1 MPRLKATVAALLLGG
16 ALAAHAAD
24 HDATFQPAELLG
36 SNAECREAWQDLLS
50 DEQRLPDWLINLS
63 GPSEP
68 MQVVEVDKDRYLVGQ
83 VCEAHNCF
91 AQRVYVA
98 FEWQDDDAYALYVQV
113 PDGLPQ
119 DRAPSEH
126 ASLRWL
132 GDPDEEI
139 RQMLLEQL
147 RSDPNWY

>member
-1 MPRLKATVAALLLGG
+1 MQRLNVTVAALLLGG
-16 ALAAHAAD
+16 VLTAQAAD
-24 HDATFQPAELLG
+24 HDAAFLPAELLG
-36 SNAECREAWQDLLS
+36 SNAEYREAWQELLS

-63 GPSEP
+63 GPSTSI
-68 MQVVEVDKDRYLVGQ
+68 QVVEVDSDRYLVGQ

-113 PDGLPQ
+113 PDGLAE

-132 GDPDEEI
+132 GDPNEEI
-139 RQMLLEQL
+139 RRMLLEQL